1 MALLRFL
8 VSVSW
13 RGIVFAVVAGLI
25 GGAANAFLVTQI
37 NSVISP
43 KPDVHGNWGTFALT
57 AVVVLITGLASQV
70 ILTRL
75 AQDAIYRLR
84 ASLGSGVIAAPLEH
98 LERLGAHRLM
108 ATLTEDVRTLS
119 QAVSAIPSVCIDVA
133 TIVGCLTYLAIIST
147 TIFAVQVGATLL
159 SILCVE
165 LLATRVRELY
175 RQARETDDELLR
187 SFGSVTHGIKELKM
201 HRDRRTDFMNRHLLG
216 AAQELR
222 DKNITAGVRFSYA
235 QGLGQLTQLATM
247 ALILFGLAAA
257 MKLPL
262 EQMIGY
268 VLVTTFLS
276 MPMQNIMHRIPDLL
290 RGDVALKKI
299 RRMELS
305 METPHDETTLGG
317 ADRLPVTAA
326 RIELSGVH
334 YSYLGDQ
341 LPAVPMGPPPGPG
354 PDDPEQ
360 AGPLPEHPQPDQ
372 TALNHNGAP
381 HPAAGHLASDRG
393 GAPHPGLGHAAP
405 GRNGP
410 GRPGSGP
417 GRDGRGR
424 PVRGHLGPDGR
435 GLPHHAP
442 PGMLPMEGP
451 GERAGFQL
459 GPMDLVL
466 EPGQVTF
473 VVGGNGSGKSTL
485 AKLLSGLYMP
495 QSGTI
500 SLNGEP
506 IGHHN
511 IEWFRHATSAIF
523 TDFHLF
529 EDFFGYLRPGID
541 DEVNRLLQQLQIA
554 HKVTVHDGKLSS
566 IALSQGQRKRLA
578 LVTALLEDRPVYLF
592 DEWAADQEPQFR
604 ETFYHEIL
612 DDLRRRGKT
621 VIVITHD
628 DRYFHLAD
636 QLVKLEFGHQE
647 SPVPDPS
654 YAR

>member
-13 RGIVFAVVAGLI
+13 RGIAFAVVAGLI

-43 KPDVHGNWGTFALT
+43 KPDVHGNWVTFAMT
-57 AVVVLITGLASQV
+57 AGVVLITGLASQV
-70 ILTRL
+70 ILTKL

-84 ASLGSGVIAAPLEH
+84 ASLGSGAIAAPLEH

-119 QAVSAIPSVCIDVA
+119 QAVAAIPSVCIDVA
-133 TIVGCLTYLAIIST
+133 TIVGCLTYLAIISP
-147 TIFAVQVGATLL
+147 TIFAVQVAATLL

-216 AAQELR
+216 AAQDLR
-222 DKNITAGVRFSYA
+222 DKNVTAGVRFSYA

-299 RRMELS
+299 RLMELS

-317 ADRLPVTAA
+317 ADRLPVSAA
-326 RIELSGVH
+326 RIELADVH

-341 LPAVPMGPPPGPG
+341 LPTAPMGPPPGPLDG
-354 PDDPEQ
+354 PDQGKDVP
-360 AGPLPEHPQPDQ
+360 AH
-372 TALNHNGAP
+372 GAP
-381 HPAAGHLASDRG
+381 APGPGEPAQS
-393 GAPHPGLGHAAP
+393 GLGHPRP
-405 GRNGP
+405 GHDRPGHDVMGSEGA
-410 GRPGSGP
+410 GRPDFGP
-417 GRDGRGR
+417 DGRGHR
-424 PVRGHLGPDGR
+424 DRGPAPMGPDGR
-435 GLPHHAP
+435 GLPHVGH
-442 PGMLPMEGP
+442 PGMPSAPGP
-451 GERAGFQL
+451 RERAGFHL
-459 GPMDLVL
+459 GPMNLVL
-466 EPGQVTF
+466 QPGEVTF
-473 VVGGNGSGKSTL
+473 IVGGNGSGKSTL

-495 QSGTI
+495 QAGTL

-511 IEWFRHATSAIF
+511 IEWFRHTTSAIF

-541 DEVNRLLQQLQIA
+541 DEVNRLLHQLQIA
-554 HKVTVHDGKLSS
+554 HKVTVQDGKLSS

-647 SPVPDPS
+647 SFVDALPPS
-654 YAR
+654 

>member
-13 RGIVFAVVAGLI
+13 RGIAFAVVAGLI

-43 KPDVHGNWGTFALT
+43 KPDVHGNWVTFAAT
-57 AVVVLITGLASQV
+57 ALVVLITGLASQV

-119 QAVSAIPSVCIDVA
+119 QAVAAIPSVCIDAA
-133 TIVGCLTYLAIIST
+133 TIVGCLTYLAIISP

-201 HRDRRTDFMNRHLLG
+201 HRDRRIDFMNRHLLG
-216 AAQELR
+216 SARELR
-222 DKNITAGVRFSYA
+222 DKNVTAGIRFSYA

-299 RRMELS
+299 RMMELS
-305 METPHDETTLGG
+305 METPHDETALGG
-317 ADRLPVTAA
+317 GDRLPVTAA
-326 RIELSGVH
+326 RIELADVN

-341 LPAVPMGPPPGPG
+341 LPAAPMGPPPGPRGAGG
-354 PDDPEQ
+354 PDQRDPER
-360 AGPLPEHPQPDQ
+360 AEHPRPEHP
-372 TALNHNGAP
+372 
-381 HPAAGHLASDRG
+381 
-393 GAPHPGLGHAAP
+393 
-405 GRNGP
+405 
-410 GRPGSGP
+410 RPG
-417 GRDGRGR
+417 
-424 PVRGHLGPDGR
+424 HTGPDGR
-435 GLPHHAP
+435 GLPHMPP
-442 PGMLPMEGP
+442 PGMPPQVSGA
-451 GERAGFQL
+451 GERAGFHL
-459 GPMDLVL
+459 GPMNLVL
-466 EPGQVTF
+466 QPGQVTF

-485 AKLLSGLYMP
+485 AKLLSGLYLP
-495 QSGTI
+495 QSGTM

-554 HKVTVHDGKLSS
+554 HKVSVHDGKLSS

-612 DDLRRRGKT
+612 AELRRRGKT

-636 QLVKLEFGHQE
+636 QLVKLDFGSQE
-647 SPVPDPS
+647 TPVPEAAS